1 MPCARSKTDA
11 YLKDIKD
18 NNHHFLLRKENGL
31 PRQLL
36 IVIKELKMELQNG

>member
-1 MPCARSKTDA
+1 MLIKNA
-11 YLKDIKD
+11 KD
-18 NNHHFLLRKENGL
+18 NNHPFSIEERKNGL